1 MNKIDLNSD
10 LGESFGRY
18 SCGNDYEIIKII
30 SSANIACGFHA
41 GDPLVME
48 QTVKFALNEGIA
60 IGAHPGLPD
69 LMGFGRR
76 NMELTLEEARSYLIY
91 QIGALDGFVKA
102 LGGKVQHVKPHGA
115 LYNMAASDYNLAR
128 AIAEAIYD
136 INSELVLV
144 GLANSELIRAGED
157 VGLKVAN
164 EVFAD
169 RAYTKEGKLLSR
181 RESGAII
188 EDNDLVAK
196 RVLKMVIENKVKAI
210 TGEEIEIKA
219 DTICV
224 HGDTVTAL
232 ALVEQINQTLG
243 ENDIEVAPFL

>member
-1 MNKIDLNSD
+1 MRKVDLNSD
-10 LGESFGRY
+10 LGESYGRY
-18 SCGNDYEIIKII
+18 SCGNDYEVIKRI

-41 GDPLVME
+41 GDPVVME
-48 QTVKFALNEGIA
+48 KTVKFALEEGVA

-76 NMELTLEEARSYLIY
+76 RMEVSLEEVRAYLIY
-91 QIGALDGFVKA
+91 QVAALDGFVKT
-102 LGGKVQHVKPHGA
+102 LGGKLQHVKPHGA

-128 AIAEAIYD
+128 AIAEAIYNL
-136 INSELVLV
+136 NSELVLV
-144 GLANSELIRAGED
+144 GLANSELIKAAED
-157 VGLKVAN
+157 VGLRTAN

-169 RAYTKEGKLLSR
+169 RAYTSDGKLLSR
-181 RESGAII
+181 REVGAVI
-188 EDNDLVAK
+188 EDGNVIAK
-196 RVLKMVIENKVKAI
+196 RVLKMIVENKVETI

-224 HGDTVTAL
+224 HGDTEAAL
-232 ALVEQINQTLG
+232 ALVEQINQTLD